1 MRGRTCLVTGA
12 TDGIGWMTARAL
24 ARDGARVIIVG
35 RNRAKG
41 EMRVAALRAET
52 GNDAVDFELADL
64 AAQADI
70 RSLAGRLVASLPRL
84 DVLVNN
90 VGSWFHRRIESPD
103 GIEMTW
109 ALNHLGQFLLTGLLL
124 DRLRA
129 AQAGRIVNVSSRAH
143 LGPQVDS
150 SSPACCSI
158 ASARRKPGASSNFDD
173 PEGTKRYAGWRA
185 YQQSKLANI
194 LFTSRLAERL
204 GAGRVTV
211 NCLHPGFVA
220 SRFGHNNSGLPRL
233 VAIASQRLFAISEE
247 KGAATSCYLAADEA
261 VAGVS
266 GRYFVKC
273 RPVESSPA
281 SRDREAQARLWRLSE
296 EMTGFRYPE

>member
-129 AQAGRIVNVSSRAH
+129 AQTGRIVNVSSRAH
-143 LGPQVDS
+143 LGPQVD
-150 SSPACCSI
+150 
-158 ASARRKPGASSNFDD
+158 FDD

-247 KGAATSCYLAADEA
+247 KGAATSCYLAVDEA

>member
-1 MRGRTCLVTGA
+1 MRDRTCLVTGA
-12 TDGIGWMTARAL
+12 TDGIGWMTAHAL

-64 AAQADI
+64 AAQADV

-143 LGPQVDS
+143 LGPQVD
-150 SSPACCSI
+150 
-158 ASARRKPGASSNFDD
+158 FDD

-204 GAGRVTV
+204 DAGRVTA

-233 VAIASQRLFAISEE
+233 VAIVSQRLFAISEE

-273 RPVESSPA
+273 RAVESSPA

>member
-1 MRGRTCLVTGA
+1 MHGRICLVTGA
-12 TDGIGWMTARAL
+12 TDGIGWTTARAL
-24 ARDGARVIIVG
+24 ARDGARVIVVG

-41 EMRVAALRAET
+41 ERRVAALRAET
-52 GNDAVDFELADL
+52 GNEAVGFELADL
-64 AAQADI
+64 SAQGEIRALAA
-70 RSLAGRLVASLPRL
+70 RLVADLPRL

-90 VGSWFHRRIESPD
+90 VGAWFHRRTTGPD

-124 DRLRA
+124 DLLGA
-129 AQAGRIVNVSSRAH
+129 AEAGRIVNVASRAH
-143 LGPQVDS
+143 RGPQVD
-150 SSPACCSI
+150 
-158 ASARRKPGASSNFDD
+158 FDD
-173 PEGTKRYAGWRA
+173 LGGSKRYAGWRA

-194 LFTSRLAERL
+194 LFTYRLAERL
-204 GAGRVTV
+204 EPGPVTA

-233 VAIASQRLFAISEE
+233 VAAATQRLFAISEE
-247 KGAATSCYLAADEA
+247 KGAATSHYLAAADA

-273 RPVESSPA
+273 RPVASSPA
-281 SRDREAQARLWRLSE
+281 SRDREAQSRLWRLSE
-296 EMTGFRYPE
+296 EMTGFRYSG

>member
-129 AQAGRIVNVSSRAH
+129 AQTGRIVNVSSRAH
-143 LGPQVDS
+143 LGPQVD
-150 SSPACCSI
+150 
-158 ASARRKPGASSNFDD
+158 FDD

>member
-1 MRGRTCLVTGA
+1 MRGRICLVTGA

-35 RNRAKG
+35 RNAAKG
-41 EMRVAALRAET
+41 ERRVAALEAET
-52 GNDAVDFELADL
+52 GNDAVEFELADL
-64 AAQADI
+64 AAQADV
-70 RSLAGRLVASLPRL
+70 RALAGRLTAALPRL

-90 VGSWFHRRIESPD
+90 VGAWFHRRIVGPD

-124 DRLRA
+124 DVLGA
-129 AQAGRIVNVSSRAH
+129 ADAGRIVNVSSRAH
-143 LGPQVDS
+143 RGPQVD
-150 SSPACCSI
+150 
-158 ASARRKPGASSNFDD
+158 FDD
-173 PEGTKRYAGWRA
+173 SEGTRDYSGWRA

-194 LFTSRLAERL
+194 QFTYRLAERL
-204 GAGRVTV
+204 GVGPVTA

-220 SRFGHNNSGLPRL
+220 SRFGHNNSGFAR
-233 VAIASQRLFAISEE
+233 VIATTTQWLFAISEE
-247 KGAATSCYLAADEA
+247 EGAVTSHYLASDEA
-261 VAGVS
+261 VAAVS

-296 EMTGFRYPE
+296 EMTGFRYPV

>member
-1 MRGRTCLVTGA
+1 MHGRICLVTGA

-24 ARDGARVIIVG
+24 ARDGARVIVVG

-41 EMRVAALRAET
+41 ERRVAALRAET
-52 GNDAVDFELADL
+52 GNDAVGFELADL
-64 AAQADI
+64 SAQGEIRALAA
-70 RSLAGRLVASLPRL
+70 RLVADLPRL

-90 VGSWFHRRIESPD
+90 VGAWFHRRITGPD

-124 DRLRA
+124 DLLGA
-129 AQAGRIVNVSSRAH
+129 AEAGRIVNVASRAH
-143 LGPQVDS
+143 RGPQVD
-150 SSPACCSI
+150 
-158 ASARRKPGASSNFDD
+158 FDD
-173 PEGTKRYAGWRA
+173 PGGSKRYAGWRA

-194 LFTSRLAERL
+194 LFTYRLAERL
-204 GAGRVTV
+204 ESGPVTA

-233 VAIASQRLFAISEE
+233 VAGATQRLFAISEE
-247 KGAATSCYLAADEA
+247 KGAATSHYLAAADA

-273 RPVESSPA
+273 RPVASSPA

-296 EMTGFRYPE
+296 EMTGFRYSG

>member
-1 MRGRTCLVTGA
+1 MQGRICLVTGA

-24 ARDGARVIIVG
+24 ARDGARVIVVG
-35 RNRAKG
+35 RNRDKG
-41 EMRVAALRAET
+41 ERRVAALRAET
-52 GNDAVDFELADL
+52 GNDAVGFELADL
-64 AAQADI
+64 SAQVEIHDLAA
-70 RSLAGRLVASLPRL
+70 RLVADLPRL

-90 VGSWFHRRIESPD
+90 VGAWFHRRTIGPD

-124 DRLRA
+124 DLLGA
-129 AQAGRIVNVSSRAH
+129 AEAGRIVNVASRAH
-143 LGPQVDS
+143 LGPQVD
-150 SSPACCSI
+150 
-158 ASARRKPGASSNFDD
+158 FDD
-173 PEGTKRYAGWRA
+173 PGGSKRYAGWRA

-194 LFTSRLAERL
+194 LFTYRLAERL
-204 GAGRVTV
+204 ESGPVTA

-233 VAIASQRLFAISEE
+233 VAGVTQRLFAISEE
-247 KGAATSCYLAADEA
+247 KGAATSHYLAADDA

-266 GRYFVKC
+266 GRYFVRC
-273 RPVESSPA
+273 RPVASSPA

-296 EMTGFRYPE
+296 EMTGFRYSA